1 MSAQYNM
8 DKDNNP
14 DISNASPTVSDM
26 RDSGNSA
33 EKISQLSHAVKH
45 SIRRYLY
52 ELDGAKPNNMY
63 DLVLQQI
70 EQPLFE
76 AILEHTKG
84 NQSRA
89 AEMLGLN
96 RGTLRK
102 KLRSY
107 NLHK

>member
-1 MSAQYNM
+1 MSEQIFKEISAVSDEQ
-8 DKDNNP
+8 
-14 DISNASPTVSDM
+14 SNA
-26 RDSGNSA
+26 
-33 EKISQLSHAVKH
+33 EEISQLSQAVKH

-52 ELDGAKPNNMY
+52 ELDGTQPNNMY
-63 DLVLQQI
+63 DLVLRQI
-70 EQPLFE
+70 ERPLFE

-89 AEMLGLN
+89 AELLGLN

>member
-1 MSAQYNM
+1 MSIQDFQNNTSNYN
-8 DKDNNP
+8 NN
-14 DISNASPTVSDM
+14 DSDTQ
-26 RDSGNSA
+26 
-33 EKISQLSHAVKH
+33 EISQLSHAVKH

-52 ELDGAKPNNMY
+52 ELDGAQPNNMY
-63 DLVLQQI
+63 ELVLKQI
-70 EQPLFE
+70 ELPLFE

-89 AEMLGLN
+89 AELLGLN

-107 NLHK
+107 DLHK

>member
-1 MSAQYNM
+1 MSSMNDQDFRQATADTNQNGE
-8 DKDNNP
+8 NQ
-14 DISNASPTVSDM
+14 TQ
-26 RDSGNSA
+26 
-33 EKISQLSHAVKH
+33 EISQLSHAVKH
-45 SIRRYLY
+45 SIRRYLF
-52 ELDGAKPNNMY
+52 ELEGTQPNNLY
-63 DLVLQQI
+63 DLVLKQV

>member
-1 MSAQYNM
+1 MSEQIFKEISPVS
-8 DKDNNP
+8 DEQ
-14 DISNASPTVSDM
+14 SNA
-26 RDSGNSA
+26 
-33 EKISQLSHAVKH
+33 EEISQLSQAVKH

-52 ELDGAKPNNMY
+52 ELDGTQPNHMY
-63 DLVLQQI
+63 DLVLRQI

-89 AEMLGLN
+89 AELLGLN

>member
-1 MSAQYNM
+1 MG
-8 DKDNNP
+8 D
-14 DISNASPTVSDM
+14 T
-26 RDSGNSA
+26 
-33 EKISQLSHAVKH
+33 EEISQLSYAVKH

-52 ELDGAKPNNMY
+52 ELDGVQPSNMY
-63 DLVLQQI
+63 DLVLRQI

-89 AEMLGLN
+89 AELLGLN

>member
-1 MSAQYNM
+1 MNLQ
-8 DKDNNP
+8 
-14 DISNASPTVSDM
+14 DIEEITQSENETQQ
-26 RDSGNSA
+26 
-33 EKISQLSHAVKH
+33 ISQLSNAVKH

-52 ELDGAKPNNMY
+52 ELDGAQPNNMY
-63 DLVLQQI
+63 DLVLRQI

-89 AEMLGLN
+89 AELLGLN

>member
-1 MSAQYNM
+1 MSSMSDQNFRQAT
-8 DKDNNP
+8 P
-14 DISNASPTVSDM
+14 DSNQP
-26 RDSGNSA
+26 GENQPQ
-33 EKISQLSHAVKH
+33 EISQLSHAVKH
-45 SIRRYLY
+45 SIRRYLF
-52 ELDGAKPNNMY
+52 ELEGTQPNNMY
-63 DLVLQQI
+63 ELVLRQV

-76 AILEHTKG
+76 AILDHTKG

-89 AEMLGLN
+89 AELLGLN

>member
-1 MSAQYNM
+1 MSAQNIH
-8 DKDNNP
+8 
-14 DISNASPTVSDM
+14 DINSHLSDQPSDTSN
-26 RDSGNSA
+26 
-33 EKISQLSHAVKH
+33 EQISQLSQAVKH

-52 ELDGAKPNNMY
+52 ELDGAQPTSMY
-63 DLVLQQI
+63 ELVLKQV

-89 AEMLGLN
+89 AEFLGLN

>member
-1 MSAQYNM
+1 MNEQDSQDIAQ
-8 DKDNNP
+8 DSNNKT
-14 DISNASPTVSDM
+14 DH
-26 RDSGNSA
+26 
-33 EKISQLSHAVKH
+33 EEISQLSHAVKH

-52 ELDGAKPNNMY
+52 ELDGTQPNDMY
-63 DLVLQQI
+63 ELVLRQI
-70 EQPLFE
+70 ERPLFE

-89 AEMLGLN
+89 AELLGLN

>member
-1 MSAQYNM
+1 MSSMSDQIFQPVSENE
-8 DKDNNP
+8 
-14 DISNASPTVSDM
+14 SPSSENQTQ
-26 RDSGNSA
+26 
-33 EKISQLSHAVKH
+33 EISQLSHAVKH
-45 SIRRYLY
+45 SIRRYLF
-52 ELDGAKPNNMY
+52 ELEGTQPNNMY
-63 DLVLQQI
+63 DLVLRQI

>member
-1 MSAQYNM
+1 MNEQDFQQSTTNTKQTDEAPSQ
-8 DKDNNP
+8 
-14 DISNASPTVSDM
+14 
-26 RDSGNSA
+26 
-33 EKISQLSHAVKH
+33 EISQLSHAVKH
-45 SIRRYLY
+45 SIRRYLF
-52 ELDGAKPNNMY
+52 ELEGTQPNNMY
-63 DLVLQQI
+63 ELVLKQI

-89 AEMLGLN
+89 AELLGLN

>member
-1 MSAQYNM
+1 MSSMSDQDFQQAT
-8 DKDNNP
+8 
-14 DISNASPTVSDM
+14 ASINQTGENQPQ
-26 RDSGNSA
+26 
-33 EKISQLSHAVKH
+33 EISQLSHAVKH
-45 SIRRYLY
+45 SIRRYLF
-52 ELDGAKPNNMY
+52 ELEGTQPNNMY
-63 DLVLQQI
+63 ELVLKQI

>member
-1 MSAQYNM
+1 MSEQIFKEISPVS
-8 DKDNNP
+8 DEQ
-14 DISNASPTVSDM
+14 SNA
-26 RDSGNSA
+26 
-33 EKISQLSHAVKH
+33 EEISQLSQAVKH

-52 ELDGAKPNNMY
+52 ELDGTQPNNMY
-63 DLVLQQI
+63 DLVLRQI

-89 AEMLGLN
+89 AELLGLN

>member
-1 MSAQYNM
+1 MSQQDFQNNR
-8 DKDNNP
+8 DNDDNK
-14 DISNASPTVSDM
+14 
-26 RDSGNSA
+26 SGV
-33 EKISQLSHAVKH
+33 EEQEISQLSHAVKH
-45 SIRRYLY
+45 SIRRFLY
-52 ELDGAKPNNMY
+52 ELDGAQPNNMY
-63 DLVLQQI
+63 DLVLRQI
-70 EQPLFE
+70 ERPLFE

-89 AEMLGLN
+89 ADLLGLN

>member
-1 MSAQYNM
+1 MNQDPSYT
-8 DKDNNP
+8 NN
-14 DISNASPTVSDM
+14 DGSSSLEENENNA
-26 RDSGNSA
+26 G
-33 EKISQLSHAVKH
+33 ISQLSHAVKH

-52 ELDGAKPNNMY
+52 ELDGMQPNDMY
-63 DLVLQQI
+63 ELVMRQI
-70 EQPLFE
+70 ERPLFE
-76 AILEHTKG
+76 AVLEHTKG

-102 KLRSY
+102 KLRLY

>member
-1 MSAQYNM
+1 MSSMSDQDFQQATPNE
-8 DKDNNP
+8 DNSSENQ
-14 DISNASPTVSDM
+14 TQ
-26 RDSGNSA
+26 
-33 EKISQLSHAVKH
+33 EISQLSHAVKH
-45 SIRRYLY
+45 SIRRYLF
-52 ELDGAKPNNMY
+52 ELEGTQPNNLY
-63 DLVLQQI
+63 DLVLRQI

-89 AEMLGLN
+89 SEMLGLN

>member
-1 MSAQYNM
+1 MSVQDIQNP
-8 DKDNNP
+8 DQKDNNHG
-14 DISNASPTVSDM
+14 TTTTQ
-26 RDSGNSA
+26 
-33 EKISQLSHAVKH
+33 EISQLSHAVKH

-52 ELDGAKPNNMY
+52 ELDGAHPNDMY
-63 DLVLQQI
+63 ELVLRQV

-89 AEMLGLN
+89 AELLGLN

>member
-1 MSAQYNM
+1 MSAQNQTHTSEQNDTS
-8 DKDNNP
+8 DKD
-14 DISNASPTVSDM
+14 T
-26 RDSGNSA
+26 
-33 EKISQLSHAVKH
+33 ISQLSQAVKH

-52 ELDGAKPNNMY
+52 ELDGVKPNNMY
-63 DLVLQQI
+63 DLVLEQI

-84 NQSRA
+84 NQSKA
-89 AEMLGLN
+89 AEFLGLN

-102 KLRSY
+102 KLRTY

>member
-1 MSAQYNM
+1 MNLQDFQEINQ
-8 DKDNNP
+8 
-14 DISNASPTVSDM
+14 NASST
-26 RDSGNSA
+26 
-33 EKISQLSHAVKH
+33 EEISQLSHAVKH

-52 ELDGAKPNNMY
+52 ELDGTQPNNMY
-63 DLVLQQI
+63 DLVLRQV

-89 AEMLGLN
+89 AELLGLN

>member
-1 MSAQYNM
+1 MNLQSSEESEKNE
-8 DKDNNP
+8 
-14 DISNASPTVSDM
+14 DM
-26 RDSGNSA
+26 QQ
-33 EKISQLSHAVKH
+33 ISQLSNAVKH

-52 ELDGAKPNNMY
+52 ELEGTQPNNMY
-63 DLVLQQI
+63 NLVLQQV

-76 AILEHTKG
+76 AILEHTRG

-102 KLRSY
+102 KLLNY

>member
-1 MSAQYNM
+1 MSDTEFQASQQT
-8 DKDNNP
+8 DNENP
-14 DISNASPTVSDM
+14 PQ
-26 RDSGNSA
+26 
-33 EKISQLSHAVKH
+33 EISQLSHAVKH
-45 SIRRYLY
+45 SIRRYLF
-52 ELDGAKPNNMY
+52 ELDGMQPNNMY
-63 DLVLQQI
+63 QMVLKQI

-89 AEMLGLN
+89 AELLGLN

-102 KLRSY
+102 KLRTY

>member
-1 MSAQYNM
+1 MSSM
-8 DKDNNP
+8 
-14 DISNASPTVSDM
+14 SDQ
-26 RDSGNSA
+26 DFQQATPNEYQPSENQTQ
-33 EKISQLSHAVKH
+33 EISQLSNAVKH
-45 SIRRYLY
+45 SIRRYLF
-52 ELDGAKPNNMY
+52 ELEGTLPNNMY
-63 DLVLQQI
+63 DLVLRQI

>member
-1 MSAQYNM
+1 MNEQDFQNINQ
-8 DKDNNP
+8 DDNGNITAP
-14 DISNASPTVSDM
+14 APT
-26 RDSGNSA
+26 
-33 EKISQLSHAVKH
+33 EISQLSHAVKH

-52 ELDGAKPNNMY
+52 ELDGTQPNDMY
-63 DLVLQQI
+63 DLVLRQI
-70 EQPLFE
+70 ERPLFE

-89 AEMLGLN
+89 AELLGLN

>member
-1 MSAQYNM
+1 MSDQDFQATT
-8 DKDNNP
+8 
-14 DISNASPTVSDM
+14 ADM
-26 RDSGNSA
+26 NHTGENQTQ
-33 EKISQLSHAVKH
+33 EISQLSHAVKH
-45 SIRRYLY
+45 SIRRYLF
-52 ELDGAKPNNMY
+52 ELEGTQPNDMY
-63 DLVLQQI
+63 DLVLRQI

>member
-1 MSAQYNM
+1 MSTQ
-8 DKDNNP
+8 DLQDITHSDIIINN
-14 DISNASPTVSDM
+14 
-26 RDSGNSA
+26 SGNQTQ
-33 EKISQLSHAVKH
+33 EISQLSHAVKH

-52 ELDGAKPNNMY
+52 ELDGTQPNNMY
-63 DLVLQQI
+63 ELVLKQI

-89 AEMLGLN
+89 ADLLGLN

>member
-1 MSAQYNM
+1 MNVTDRDQ
-8 DKDNNP
+8 NP
-14 DISNASPTVSDM
+14 VNISDTNRPTT
-26 RDSGNSA
+26 
-33 EKISQLSHAVKH
+33 EEISQLSHAVKH

-52 ELDGAKPNNMY
+52 ELDGTQPNNMY
-63 DLVLQQI
+63 ELVLKQI

-89 AEMLGLN
+89 AELLGLN

>member
-1 MSAQYNM
+1 MSVQNFQNSNT
-8 DKDNNP
+8 DDIDNTP
-14 DISNASPTVSDM
+14 DNTTQ
-26 RDSGNSA
+26 
-33 EKISQLSHAVKH
+33 EISQLSHAVKH

-52 ELDGAKPNNMY
+52 ELDGTQPSDMY
-63 DLVLQQI
+63 NLVLRQI

-89 AEMLGLN
+89 AELLGLN

-107 NLHK
+107 NLHR

>member
-1 MSAQYNM
+1 MNAQDYQDTTPGNS
-8 DKDNNP
+8 DNNSTNEP
-14 DISNASPTVSDM
+14 Q
-26 RDSGNSA
+26 
-33 EKISQLSHAVKH
+33 EISQLSHAVKH

-52 ELDGAKPNNMY
+52 ELDGTQPNDMY
-63 DLVLQQI
+63 ALVLRQI

-89 AEMLGLN
+89 AELLGLN

-102 KLRSY
+102 KLRCY